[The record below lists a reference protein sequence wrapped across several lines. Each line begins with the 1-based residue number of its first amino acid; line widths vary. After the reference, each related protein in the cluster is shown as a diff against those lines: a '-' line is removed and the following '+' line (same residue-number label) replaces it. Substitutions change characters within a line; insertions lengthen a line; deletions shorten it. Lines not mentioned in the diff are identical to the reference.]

1 MRSERVAGLSAPPSV
16 LELSRR
22 ALCSTLLPT
31 VPLVPLVLCSARSFT
46 PLLSHVRRVDDRGG
60 GEPRGRHDGP
70 SLLSHDQRRGV
81 RVQRESQ
88 KVSRHSS
95 TQHTLTD
102 SSTAM
107 DHSLTHAVAPSFLR
121 YHRSYGLVTPPTNPA
136 FVDYRLGDLATAPL
150 YRRDHLGFRVEY
162 PDAPFS
168 WTASSEKLKK
178 NQKTY
183 GSEGLQRSEAPNLP
197 RRTVQWQGSAAY
209 PDTARQRE
217 FEAEQQDR
225 AWAES
230 QAQEAEF
237 QRRFAD
243 RQAWER
249 SNAAAARTGPE
260 SQLTRNGRAILT
272 SSMSPGRLAAA
283 SSPPANLS
291 ATQQQIELDHRNPN
305 RYPVEA
311 FKTSKFNPQFDPTD
325 KRTLRAE

>member
-1 MRSERVAGLSAPPSV
+1 MFAESMTEAEINRAGGMTDLRYFHTTSGEAFGYNERARKSERHSNSQHATRLTGTPHFV
-16 LELSRR
+16 RR
-22 ALCSTLLPT
+22 AASALPACDGFLAHLRAHCY
-31 VPLVPLVLCSARSFT
+31 PLPAPRCTGLDAHLRPCDCCHSL
-46 PLLSHVRRVDDRGG
+46 PVRRT
-60 GEPRGRHDGP
+60 
-70 SLLSHDQRRGV
+70 
-81 RVQRESQ
+81 
-88 KVSRHSS
+88 SR
-95 TQHTLTD
+95 
-102 SSTAM
+102 
-107 DHSLTHAVAPSFLR
+107 R

-162 PDAPFS
+162 PDSPFS

-178 NQKTY
+178 NQKSY
-183 GSEGLQRSEAPNLP
+183 GSEGLQRSETPNLP

-249 SNAAAARTGPE
+249 SQAAAARAGQE
-260 SQLTRNGRAILT
+260 SPLTRNGRAILT
-272 SSMSPGRLAAA
+272 SSMSPGRLAAVA
-283 SSPPANLS
+283 SPPSNLS

-325 KRTLRAE
+325 KRVLRAE